1 MAAYGF
7 NEANGATVNDAS
19 GFGNV
24 GTITG
29 ATRTTQSRFG
39 SGALVFNGSSDWVT
53 VADSASLDLTTAMTL
68 EAWVFPTVTPT
79 GWRAILSK
87 ERPGDLA
94 YFLHAGNGN
103 NRPAG
108 GGVMG
113 NTERILSGP
122 AALTLNAWTHL
133 AVTYNGT
140 TLILYVNGAQAAT
153 QAVTGAIV
161 LSNNAFRI
169 GGDAPFGEFF
179 QGRIDEVRVYNRA
192 LAAGEITSDMNQGVG
207 P

>member
-19 GFGNV
+19 GFANV

-53 VADSASLDLTTAMTL
+53 VPDSASLDLTTAMTL

-153 QAVTGAIV
+153 QAVTGTIV

-192 LAAGEITSDMNQGVG
+192 LTAGEITSDMNQSVG